1 MLTQIASF
9 EKREKSMRPKLILT
23 AITAVLAVSL
33 LGTATATAAT
43 EAGSKCA
50 ANTTGGGN
58 TWVSLG
64 NAPGSPI
71 SPTIPVTGVIT
82 RWTFNVGI
90 PLPPVTF
97 STALK
102 ILRGTGT
109 PKQFQVV
116 ADTGQVPISGGTNSF
131 SARIPV
137 QAGDYV
143 GTFGRVPEGPITLVC
158 STSNPGDQSAILEGD
173 VPLGSTGTAPA
184 EPEAV
189 QVPLVVFV
197 EADADND
204 GYGDE
209 TQDLCPL
216 SAAVQVACPPV
227 VLSTA
232 TQVKKGSVTVIVTSS
247 TAAPVTVKGVAP
259 LGKGKKARLNGGV
272 QNLVPSTLS
281 KYRLFFT
288 KGLKSKLKELPPKR
302 SVKLNV
308 TVSGTSITGAVTTKT
323 LKLKLKGQAKT

>member
-1 MLTQIASF
+1 
-9 EKREKSMRPKLILT
+9 MRPKLIS
-23 AITAVLAVSL
+23 AAVSAVLAVSL
-33 LGTATATAAT
+33 LGATGASAAT

-58 TWVSLG
+58 TWISLR
-64 NAPGSPI
+64 NAPSSPI
-71 SPTIPVTGVIT
+71 SPTISVTGVVT

-158 STSNPGDQSAILEGD
+158 STSNPGDKSAILEGD

-189 QVPLVVFV
+189 QIPLVVFV
-197 EADADND
+197 EPDADND

-216 SAAVQVACPPV
+216 SAAVQAVACPPV

-232 TQVKKGSVTVIVTSS
+232 TQVKKGSVTVIVTTS
-247 TAAPVTVKGVAP
+247 TAAPVIVKGVAK
-259 LGKGKKARLNGGV
+259 LGKGKKAKLNGGT
-272 QNLVPSTLS
+272 QNLLPGTLN

-288 KGLKSKLKELPPKR
+288 KGLKNKLKEMSPDK
-302 SVKLNV
+302 KLTLKVNV
-308 TVSGTSITGAVTTKT
+308 TGTSVSGAVTTKT
-323 LKLKLKGQAKT
+323 LKLKLKGQATS

>member
-1 MLTQIASF
+1 
-9 EKREKSMRPKLILT
+9 MRYKLVSAALT
-23 AITAVLAVSL
+23 AAIAASL
-33 LGTATATAAT
+33 LGTATASAAT
-43 EAGSKCA
+43 EAGNKCA

-58 TWVSLG
+58 TWISLRNG
-64 NAPGSPI
+64 PGSPI
-71 SPTIPVTGVIT
+71 SPTIPAAGVIT

-90 PLPPVTF
+90 ALPPITF

-158 STSNPGDQSAILEGD
+158 STSNPSDKSAIIEGD
-173 VPLGSTGTAPA
+173 LALGSTGTAPA
-184 EPEAV
+184 EPESV

-197 EADADND
+197 EPDADND
-204 GYGDE
+204 GFGDE
-209 TQDLCPL
+209 TQDLCPQ
-216 SAAVQVACPPV
+216 SAAVQAVACPPV
-227 VLSTA
+227 ALSTS
-232 TQVKKGSVTVIVTSS
+232 TQVKPNSVTIIVTSS
-247 TAAPVTVKGVAP
+247 TAAPVTVKGVAK
-259 LGKGKKARLNGGV
+259 LGKGKKAKMNAGT
-272 QNLVPSTLS
+272 QNLLPGTLN

-288 KGLKSKLKELPPKR
+288 KGLKNKLKELSPQKR
-302 SVKLNV
+302 VTLKV
-308 TVSGTSITGAVTTKT
+308 TVSGTSVSGAVTTKT
-323 LKLKLKGQAKT
+323 LKLKLKGQAKD